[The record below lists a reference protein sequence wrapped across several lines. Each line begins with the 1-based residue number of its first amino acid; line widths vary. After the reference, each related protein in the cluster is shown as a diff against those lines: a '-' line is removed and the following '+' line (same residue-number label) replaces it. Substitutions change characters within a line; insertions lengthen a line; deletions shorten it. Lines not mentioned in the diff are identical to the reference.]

1 MKKGQIAGIF
11 LRPISLKIIPTRTK
25 EKEWRKKK
33 ELGGRKEEKRKQ
45 QRLYCYIFI
54 TPILQ
59 ILELL
64 SGKKNKHLFE
74 RRGLFEE
81 KIEGL

>member
-1 MKKGQIAGIF
+1 MKKGQIAEIF

-74 RRGLFEE
+74 RRGLSEE